1 MVRVD
6 ANEFAEKWSRRLK
19 ASLEDIRKGVEKV
32 NEAPSKKA
40 IAKKEKLKQ
49 RLIEAIDSG
58 RWERAL
64 SKVTLED
71 WKRAMIQKGLSRIAS
86 GVDEATPKMIEF
98 GQALLQHIEAGQKAI
113 ENMPDLTLED
123 NINRMV
129 AFIRHMAKFRW
140 K

>member
-40 IAKKEKLKQ
+40 IAKKEKFKQ

-64 SKVTLED
+64 EKVTLED

-86 GVDEATPKMIEF
+86 GVDEATPKMQAF
-98 GQALLQHIEAGQKAI
+98 GEALLKHIEAGLKQI
-113 ENMPDLTLED
+113 EGMPDLTLED

>member
-1 MVRVD
+1 MVRVTPE
-6 ANEFAEKWSRRLK
+6 EFAEKWSRRLK
-19 ASLEDIRKGVEKV
+19 SATEDIRKGVEKLDK
-32 NEAPSKKA
+32 NPTELA
-40 IAKKEKLKQ
+40 IKKKEKLKQ

-64 SKVTLED
+64 QRVTLED
-71 WKRAMIQKGLSRIAS
+71 WKRAMISKGLNRIPA
-86 GVDEATPKMIEF
+86 GVDEATPKMSEF
-98 GQALLQHIEAGQKAI
+98 GKALLSHIEGGQKAI

-129 AFIRHMAKFRW
+129 TFIRHMSKFRW